1 MGSTMTD
8 NHLEP
13 DRPENGASEVTR
25 LLHELGGG
33 DREAMS
39 KLMPIV
45 YDELH
50 RLAHRYRGGERQGH
64 TFNTTDIVHEAYL
77 RLVRLDRIDWQNRRH
92 FFALAAQAMRRL
104 LIDSAEK
111 RVAQKRGGGAA
122 VIEFE
127 DEYMLSAERSD
138 ELLALDEML
147 NVLRHKN
154 ERQHAVVECRF
165 FGGLSVEETAAALDI
180 STATVKRD
188 WAFARAWLN
197 DSLSN
202 DSPQDEL

>member
-1 MGSTMTD
+1 MSQ
-8 NHLEP
+8 NY
-13 DRPENGASEVTR
+13 PEAKQFDDGESAVTR

-50 RLAHRYRGGERQGH
+50 RIAHRYRGGEREGH
-64 TFNTTDIVHEAYL
+64 TFNTTDIVHEAFL

-92 FFALAAQAMRRL
+92 FFAIAAQAMRRL
-104 LIDSAEK
+104 LIDSAER
-111 RVAQKRGGGAA
+111 RVAQKRGGGAP
-122 VIEFE
+122 VVEFD

-147 NVLRHKN
+147 NVLKLHN

-165 FGGLSVEETAAALDI
+165 FAGLSVEETALALDI

-197 DSLSN
+197 DSLSG
-202 DSPQDEL
+202 DHT